1 MDRPALGPALA
12 ASATMTAPAATPP
25 AAAPV
30 PAPPA
35 APPPEAPTAPAPV
48 APPEAPEPP
57 WAAAMGPD
65 GGALEERLPPG
76 EADVAP
82 LRAFGDGW
90 SLRTLAG
97 ARRGAARCGTG
108 VGRSMAR
115 LVSCSADMAWY
126 MSKPMEEMNLYV
138 R

>member
-25 AAAPV
+25 G
-30 PAPPA
+30 PPA
-35 APPPEAPTAPAPV
+35 APPPEVPAPPEAPAAPAPV
-48 APPEAPEPP
+48 APPEPPEPP
-57 WAAAMGPD
+57 WAATVGLD
-65 GGALEERLPPG
+65 GGALGERLPPG
-76 EADVAP
+76 EADVPP

-90 SLRTLAG
+90 SSRTLAG
-97 ARRGAARCGTG
+97 ARLGAARCGTG

-115 LVSCSADMAWY
+115 LVSCSADIAWY
-126 MSKPMEEMNLYV
+126 MSKPMNEMNLYV